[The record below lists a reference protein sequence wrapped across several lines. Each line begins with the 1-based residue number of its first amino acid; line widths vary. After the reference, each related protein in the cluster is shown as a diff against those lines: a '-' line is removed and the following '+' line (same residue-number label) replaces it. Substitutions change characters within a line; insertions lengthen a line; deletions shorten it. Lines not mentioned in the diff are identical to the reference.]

1 MQFSM
6 RITSWLPT
14 SQRPERKP
22 AIVSVNMAV
31 GHLDQVTQ
39 QNAALVE
46 EASAATQ
53 SMAEQARALREAVA
67 VFRIGG
73 QGMAAA

>member
-1 MQFSM
+1 M
-6 RITSWLPT
+6 
-14 SQRPERKP
+14 
-22 AIVSVNMAV
+22 SVNMAV
-31 GHLDQVTQ
+31 GQLDQVTQ